1 MAMHRLWLFMH
12 ARRIEA
18 RRRDLAAVFSTFL
31 LCATAHAE
39 RAQESGI
46 LRARDL
52 TPFGLQRLDMRPTD
66 LTEAPVGE
74 WSVELQAAYQNTFAL
89 SDQAHSHL
97 HDRNTGRIEL
107 RPEDAQA
114 ILSTADDAYYVD
126 VEVGVVDLIVQ
137 RRLTAALGVFFEIP
151 YIHYGEGLLD
161 GFIEGFHDTF
171 GFGQMGRDLVARD
184 RFQIVYHFGD
194 TYVQLLDREVK
205 GGFGDPIAGVRYIPT
220 LPSSSW
226 RLAFEIAA
234 KLPVGG
240 DRLLLSTGETDV
252 GVQGSARRTFGRSA
266 LQTSAS
272 VVHYS
277 GGIESPAD
285 QIIPTLI
292 VAYSYAATQRTSI
305 IIQGYASRSA
315 VRDTTLRELK
325 ANKYQLSLGLQSR
338 VESWSWSFAVTEN
351 IANFDNT
358 PDIGVQFGLT
368 YVGDR

>member
-1 MAMHRLWLFMH
+1 MRTRFIALT
-12 ARRIEA
+12 AV
-18 RRRDLAAVFSTFL
+18 LACA
-31 LCATAHAE
+31 ATAHAD
-39 RAQESGI
+39 RAQDSAI

-74 WSVELQAAYQNTFAL
+74 WTLELQAAYQNTFVL
-89 SDQAHSHL
+89 SEQAHAHL
-97 HDRNTGRIEL
+97 RERNTGRIAL
-107 RPEDAQA
+107 RPEDAQT
-114 ILSTADDAYYVD
+114 ILGGAEDAYYVD
-126 VEVGVVDLIVQ
+126 VEVGVIDLILQ
-137 RRLTAALGVFFEIP
+137 RRVTSSLGVFFEMP

-161 GFIEGFHDTF
+161 GFIEGFHDAF
-171 GFGQMGRDLVARD
+171 GLGQMGRDLVARD
-184 RFQIVYHFGD
+184 RFQIVYRFGD

-205 GGFGDPIAGVRYIPT
+205 GGFGDPIAGVRYTPT

-226 RLAFEIAA
+226 RLALEVAA
-234 KLPVGG
+234 KIPVGG
-240 DRLLLSTGETDV
+240 DRLLLSTGETDF
-252 GVQGSARRTFGRSA
+252 GVQGSARRAFGRGA

-272 VVHYS
+272 LVYYS

-292 VAYSYAATQRTSI
+292 VAYSYAATERTSI

-315 VRDTTLRELK
+315 VRETTLEELK

-338 VESWSWSFAVTEN
+338 IKTWNWSFAVTEN